1 MTYTLALFISIT
13 SFIWFSINFIA
24 YKSAKEESRLW
35 LYVWHVNNIGLP
47 IVFTIS
53 IFEIMGYYNKFIS
66 MFSIFIYW
74 AIIGNF
80 VLAYIIEIC
89 RFIKN
94 GCKKPR
100 VMLTNENIMAQV

>member
-1 MTYTLALFISIT
+1 MSYTLALFISIT
-13 SFIWFSINFIA
+13 SFTLFLLNFIA
-24 YKSAKEESRLW
+24 YHSAKEESRLW

-47 IVFTIS
+47 IVFTLS
-53 IFEIMGYYNKFIS
+53 IVEIIGYYNKFIS
-66 MFSIFIYW
+66 LFSIFIYW

-94 GCKKPR
+94 CCKKPR